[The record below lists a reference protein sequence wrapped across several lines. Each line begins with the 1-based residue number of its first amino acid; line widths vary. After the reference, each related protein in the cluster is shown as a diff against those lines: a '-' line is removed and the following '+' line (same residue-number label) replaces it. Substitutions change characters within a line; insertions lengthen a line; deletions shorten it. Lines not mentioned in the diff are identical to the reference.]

1 MALVGIKKFS
11 DLIGRSDLLNK
22 FSVIKHWKAKSL
34 DLSKL
39 LYKPKVKNNT
49 ELYNSSQQEHDI
61 VDILDRK
68 IIKKCKKIF
77 NGDQKVV
84 HLKEKIKNTD
94 RSFGAMLSGKIAA
107 KFGHQGLKRRL
118 YHY

>member
-1 MALVGIKKFS
+1 MEG
-11 DLIGRSDLLNK
+11 
-22 FSVIKHWKAKSL
+22 KSL

-107 KFGHQGLKRRL
+107 KFGIKDLKKTLSLLTWMGLLDKVSVHFCQKDYFKSSWRSK
-118 YHY
+118 